1 MYRCRTSRRDVR
13 CRRGSLTLELLLVLP
28 ILMTVVLGAFEFSML
43 AQARQQLLT
52 ASREGTRVAALGGT
66 VADVEQATQQ
76 ALSGSLQNATI
87 QLNITDADGVP
98 LPSGQPVS
106 VAVSVNVG
114 QVVPDLLAFIGYNIA
129 NETLVGQ
136 TVMRKE

>member
-1 MYRCRTSRRDVR
+1 MYRRRIDR
-13 CRRGSLTLELLLVLP
+13 QDGRGRRGSLTLELLLVLP

-76 ALSGSLQNATI
+76 ALGGPLQNATI
-87 QLNITDADGVP
+87 QLYITDANGFP
-98 LPSGQPVS
+98 LP
-106 VAVSVNVG
+106 
-114 QVVPDLLAFIGYNIA
+114 
-129 NETLVGQ
+129 
-136 TVMRKE
+136 